1 MALTFCRE
9 SKEYFDDQGRAVDM
23 NMVRAVGP
31 SCGAPLELWGG
42 VECTVN
48 RVGDQ
53 YFDQLARSRHDVRLA
68 DLQLF
73 ANLGVRALRY
83 PVLWER
89 TAPYDPADARW
100 DWADERLHCLRDLGI
115 RPIIGLV
122 HHGSGPPHTS
132 LIDPQFPEK
141 LAAYARLVA
150 ERYPWAES
158 YTPVNEPL
166 TTARFSGLYGHWYP
180 HGHDDSTFAR
190 ALLTQCRATV
200 LAMRA
205 IREVNPA
212 ARLIQTD
219 DLGKTY
225 STRALAYQ
233 ADFDNERR
241 WLSFDLLGGRV
252 TPRRP
257 MWSYLR
263 WAGISEGE
271 LSWFLE
277 NTCPPDVIGINYY
290 ITSERFLDERIER
303 YPVSS
308 HGGNNRHRYADIEA
322 VRVCAEGL
330 AGARVLLKE
339 TWERYKLPV
348 AITEAHLGCTREE
361 QLRWIK
367 EVWEGAESLREEGA
381 DVHAVTA
388 WSLLGAFD
396 WNSLLTRDAGHYEPG
411 VFDLRSPLPRPTA
424 IAGLLRELAAGQAPT
439 HPVLDAPGWWHRLT
453 RLQYPA
459 VVRHQQKNSSRKR
472 GVQMERGTTRPLLIT
487 GANGTLGTAFAR
499 LCEMRGL
506 SYRLLNRQQLDIADA
521 SSIGA
526 ALAEFEPW
534 AVINT
539 AGFVRVDDAERE
551 AEKCYRENTI
561 GPALLAEACAARG
574 ISLVTFS
581 SDLVFD
587 GTKETPYVESDAP
600 APLNV
605 YGASKAEA
613 ERLVLAAHPST
624 LIVRTSAFFG
634 AWDEHNF
641 ATQVLRTLA
650 AEQTFVA
657 ASDAIVS
664 PTYVPDLVHTSL
676 DLLIDGERGIWH
688 LAHTGA
694 VTWVEF
700 ARRVAALAGLDA
712 SLIKPRTTVELDL
725 VARRPL
731 YSALGSER
739 GVLLSSFDDALA
751 RFFRECEADWNNN
764 TADDQD
770 RPVRKTLAAAA
781 GK

>member
-1 MALTFCRE
+1 MSSVQAIEPACAAL
-9 SKEYFDDQGRAVDM
+9 
-23 NMVRAVGP
+23 P
-31 SCGAPLELWGG
+31 ELWGG
-42 VECTVN
+42 VECTLN
-48 RVGDQ
+48 RVGDR
-53 YFDQLARSRHDVRLA
+53 YFDQLARSRHDVRFA
-68 DLQLF
+68 DLLLF
-73 ANLGVRALRY
+73 ADLGVRALRY

-89 TAPYDPADARW
+89 TAPEEDLAHASW
-100 DWADERLHCLRDLGI
+100 EWADERLHCLRSLGI

-132 LIDPQFPEK
+132 LLDPQFPEK
-141 LAAYARLVA
+141 LAGYARLVA
-150 ERYPWAES
+150 ERYSWAES
-158 YTPVNEPL
+158 YTPINEPL

-180 HGHDDSTFAR
+180 HGRDDRTFAR

-205 IREVNPA
+205 IREVNPSA
-212 ARLIQTD
+212 QLIQTD

-225 STRALAYQ
+225 STRALSYQ

-252 TPRRP
+252 TPQHP

-263 WAGISEGE
+263 LAGTSKAE

-277 NTCPPDVIGINYY
+277 NTCPPDVIGINHYM
-290 ITSERFLDERIER
+290 TSERFLDERIER
-303 YPVSS
+303 YPVST
-308 HGGNNRHRYADIEA
+308 HGGNERHHYADIEA

-330 AGARVLLKE
+330 TGARSLLKE
-339 TWERYKLPV
+339 TWERYELPI

-367 EVWEGAESLREEGA
+367 EVWDGAKSLRAEGA
-381 DVHAVTA
+381 DVRAVTA

-396 WNSLLTRDAGHYEPG
+396 WNSLLTKDAGHYEPG
-411 VFDLRSPLPRPTA
+411 VFDLRSPAPRPTA

-459 VVRHQQKNSSRKR
+459 VVRHSKKNSSLNA
-472 GVQMERGTTRPLLIT
+472 GVQMESGATRPLLIT
-487 GANGTLGTAFAR
+487 GATGTLGTAFAR

-521 SSIGA
+521 SSINA

-534 AVINT
+534 AIINT

-551 AEKCYRENTI
+551 PETCRRENTI
-561 GPALLAEACAARG
+561 GAALLAEACAARG
-574 ISLVTFS
+574 ISLLTFS

-587 GTKETPYVESDAP
+587 GTKDTPYLESDAP

-605 YGASKAEA
+605 YGASKADA
-613 ERLVLAAHPST
+613 ERLVLDAYPST
-624 LIVRTSAFFG
+624 LIVRASAFFG
-634 AWDEHNF
+634 PWDEHNF
-641 ATQVLRTLA
+641 AVQVLRTLA
-650 AEQTFVA
+650 AKQTFVA
-657 ASDAIVS
+657 ASDSVVS

-688 LAHTGA
+688 LANAGA
-694 VTWVEF
+694 LTWAEF
-700 ARRVAALAGLDA
+700 ARRVAAHANLDA
-712 SLIKPRTTVELDL
+712 SLIE
-725 VARRPL
+725 ARPTSEFHFAAARPL
-731 YSALGSER
+731 YSVLGSER
-739 GVLLSSFDDALA
+739 GTLLSSFDDALA
-751 RFFRECEADWNNN
+751 RFFRECEIKWNDN
-764 TADDQD
+764 ADDQ
-770 RPVRKTLAAAA
+770 RQPTRRAMAAAA

>member
-1 MALTFCRE
+1 M
-9 SKEYFDDQGRAVDM
+9 S
-23 NMVRAVGP
+23 MVRAIEP
-31 SCGAPLELWGG
+31 ACAALPELWGG
-42 VECTVN
+42 VECTIN

-68 DLQLF
+68 DLRLF
-73 ANLGVRALRY
+73 ADLGVRALRY

-89 TAPYDPADARW
+89 TAPEEDLAHARW
-100 DWADERLHCLRDLGI
+100 QWADERLDCLRGLGI

-122 HHGSGPPHTS
+122 HHGSGPRHTS
-132 LIDPQFPEK
+132 LLDPQFPEK

-150 ERYPWAES
+150 ERYTWVES
-158 YTPVNEPL
+158 YTPINEPL

-180 HGHDDSTFAR
+180 HGRDDRTFAR

-212 ARLIQTD
+212 AQLIQTD

-225 STRALAYQ
+225 STRTLAYQ

-252 TPRRP
+252 TPHHP

-263 WAGISEGE
+263 RAGTSEAE
-271 LSWFLE
+271 LAWFLE
-277 NTCPPDVIGINYY
+277 NMCAPDVIGINYY
-290 ITSERFLDERIER
+290 MTSERFLDERIER
-303 YPVSS
+303 YPVSA
-308 HGGNNRHRYADIEA
+308 HGGNKRHRYADIEA

-330 AGARVLLKE
+330 TGARSRLKE
-339 TWERYKLPV
+339 TWERYELPV

-367 EVWEGAESLREEGA
+367 EVWEGAKSLREEGA
-381 DVHAVTA
+381 DVRAVTA

-396 WNSLLTRDAGHYEPG
+396 WNSLLTVDAGHYEPG
-411 VFDLRSPLPRPTA
+411 VFDLRAPVPRPTA

-459 VVRHQQKNSSRKR
+459 VMRHSQKNSSLKR
-472 GVQMERGTTRPLLIT
+472 GVYMESGATRPLLIT
-487 GANGTLGTAFAR
+487 GATGTLGMAFAR

-506 SYRLLNRQQLDIADA
+506 SYRLLNRRQLDIADA
-521 SSIGA
+521 SSINA

-534 AVINT
+534 AIINT

-551 AEKCYRENTI
+551 PETCRRENTI
-561 GPALLAEACAARG
+561 GAALLAEACAARG
-574 ISLVTFS
+574 ISLLTFS

-587 GTKETPYVESDAP
+587 GIKTAPYLESDAT

-613 ERLVLAAHPST
+613 ERLVLDAHPST
-624 LIVRTSAFFG
+624 LVVRTSAFFG
-634 AWDEHNF
+634 PWDEHNF
-641 ATQVLRTLA
+641 AVQVLRTLA
-650 AEQTFVA
+650 TEQTFVA
-657 ASDAIVS
+657 ANDSVVS
-664 PTYVPDLVHTSL
+664 PTYVLDLVHTSL

-688 LAHTGA
+688 LANTGEL
-694 VTWVEF
+694 TWEEF
-700 ARRVAALAGLDA
+700 ARRVAAHAKLDA
-712 SLIKPRTTVELDL
+712 SLIEARPTSELDF
-725 VARRPL
+725 AATRPH
-731 YSALGSER
+731 YSVLGSER
-739 GVLLSSFDDALA
+739 GTLLSSFDDALA
-751 RFFRECEADWNNN
+751 RFFRECEIKWNNN
-764 TADDQD
+764 ADDQ
-770 RPVRKTLAAAA
+770 RQPTGNAMAAAA